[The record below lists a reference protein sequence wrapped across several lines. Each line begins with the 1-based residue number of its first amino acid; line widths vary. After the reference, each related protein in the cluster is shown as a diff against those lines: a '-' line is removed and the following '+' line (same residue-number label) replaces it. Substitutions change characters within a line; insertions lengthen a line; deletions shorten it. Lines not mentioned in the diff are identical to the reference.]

1 MNEIIYSIL
10 IIFIY
15 LQIVEGNSTVM
26 ENSDITQTSNSGMI
40 NSEDEQVSFNF

>member
-1 MNEIIYSIL
+1 MNEIIYSSL

-15 LQIVEGNSTVM
+15 LQIVEGNSTAM
-26 ENSDITQTSNSGMI
+26 EKSDINQTSCFGKI

>member
-15 LQIVEGNSTVM
+15 LQIAEGNSTVM
-26 ENSDITQTSNSGMI
+26 EINKNSSAEMI
-40 NSEDEQVSFNF
+40 KSEEDQVSFNF